1 MQRRQLIAGAA
12 MSLGTLALPSI
23 AQAQIASGKG
33 PLRIIVP
40 YTAGGS
46 IDVSVRR
53 VAEKLE
59 SELGTIVVEN
69 RPGAGGGIGMSAIAR
84 APGDGLTVGIAAVAT
99 NAINPWLFKSLPYDA
114 QKDFAP
120 ITQMTRIPNV
130 LVMNAEAAKREN
142 IRTLA
147 DFMAYAKR
155 KSGKLSYGSGGNG
168 SAGHLAGEIFK
179 RETGLD
185 IVHVPYNGGAP
196 SQLAL
201 LSQQVDLSFDN
212 LSSAAVNIR
221 SGKLIP
227 LAVTTLERSKLLPQL
242 PALAEIIPGFAI
254 DTWWGLVAPA
264 STPAPVVQQLNQ
276 HFVKALRSPEVMK
289 TYDSMMMDTVTST
302 PQEFAR
308 FMAKEQARY
317 EQIVKISGASV
328 D

>member
-1 MQRRQLIAGAA
+1 MQRRHFITAA
-12 MSLGTLALPSI
+12 AAACGTLAIQQWAS
-23 AQAQIASGKG
+23 AQTGKG

-53 VAEKLE
+53 IAERLE
-59 SELGTIVVEN
+59 PVLGTILVEN
-69 RPGAGGGIGMSAIAR
+69 RPGAGGGIGMNAIAR
-84 APGDGLTVGIAAVAT
+84 APADGLTVGIAAVAT

-114 QKDFAP
+114 EKDFAP

-130 LVMNAEAAKREN
+130 LVMNAEVAQREG
-142 IRTLA
+142 IETFA

-155 KSGKLSYGSGGNG
+155 NSGKLSYGSGGNG

-201 LSQQVDLSFDN
+201 LSQQVDFTFDN
-212 LSSAAVNIR
+212 LSSAATNIR
-221 SGKLIP
+221 SGKLKP
-227 LAVTTLERSKLLPQL
+227 LAVTTLERSQLLPDL
-242 PALAEIIPGFAI
+242 PPVADVIPGFAI

-264 STPAPVVQQLNQ
+264 GTPADVVNTLNK
-276 HFVKALRSPEVMK
+276 HFVQALHSPKVMK
-289 TYDSMMMDTVTST
+289 TYGDMMMDTVTST
-302 PQEFAR
+302 PQEFAD
-308 FMAKEQARY
+308 FMAKERARY

>member
-1 MQRRQLIAGAA
+1 MQRRQFLTAA
-12 MSLGTLALPSI
+12 AAACGTLALPQW
-23 AQAQIASGKG
+23 AQAQMGKS

-53 VAEKLE
+53 IAERLE
-59 SELGTIVVEN
+59 PALGTILVEN

-84 APGDGLTVGIAAVAT
+84 APADGLTVGIAAVAT
-99 NAINPWLFKSLPYDA
+99 NAINPWLFKTLPYDA
-114 QKDFAP
+114 AKDFAP

-130 LVMNAEAAKREN
+130 LVMNAEVAQREG
-142 IRTLA
+142 IQTLA

-179 RETGLD
+179 RGTGLD

-201 LSQQVDLSFDN
+201 LSQQVDLTFDN
-212 LSSAAVNIR
+212 LSSAATNIR
-221 SGKLIP
+221 AGKLKP
-227 LAVTTLERSKLLPQL
+227 LAVTTLERSQLLPDL
-242 PALAEIIPGFAI
+242 PPIADLIPGFAI

-264 STPAPVVQQLNQ
+264 GTPSAIVSKLNE
-276 HFVKALRSPEVMK
+276 HFVQALNSPEVKK
-289 TYDSMMMDTVTST
+289 TYSDMMMDTVTST
-302 PQEFAR
+302 PAEFAA
-308 FMAKEQARY
+308 FMDQERARY

>member
-1 MQRRQLIAGAA
+1 MTTAA
-12 MSLGTLALPSI
+12 AVCGVLAAPQWAS
-23 AQAQIASGKG
+23 AQTAKG

-53 VAEKLE
+53 IAERLE
-59 SELGTIVVEN
+59 PVLGTILVEN
-69 RPGAGGGIGMSAIAR
+69 RPGAGGGIGMNAIAR
-84 APGDGLTVGIAAVAT
+84 APADGLTVGIAAVAT
-99 NAINPWLFKSLPYDA
+99 NAINPWLFKNLPYDA
-114 QKDFAP
+114 EKDFAP
-120 ITQMTRIPNV
+120 ITQMTRIPNL
-130 LVMNAEAAKREN
+130 LVMNAEVAKREG
-142 IRTLA
+142 IETFD

-155 KSGKLSYGSGGNG
+155 NSGKLSYGSGGNG

-201 LSQQVDLSFDN
+201 LSQQVDFTFDN
-212 LSSAAVNIR
+212 LSSAAANIR
-221 SGKLIP
+221 AGKLKP
-227 LAVTTLERSKLLPQL
+227 LAVTTLERSQLLPEL
-242 PALAEIIPGFAI
+242 PPVADVIPGFAI

-264 STPAPVVQQLNQ
+264 GTPADVVETLNK
-276 HFVKALRSPEVMK
+276 HFVQALHSPEVMK
-289 TYDSMMMDTVTST
+289 TYGDMMMDTVTST
-302 PQEFAR
+302 PQEFGE
-308 FMAKEQARY
+308 FMAKERARY

>member
-1 MQRRQLIAGAA
+1 MQRRHFITAA
-12 MSLGTLALPSI
+12 AAACGTLAIPQWAS
-23 AQAQIASGKG
+23 AQTGKG

-53 VAEKLE
+53 IAERLE
-59 SELGTIVVEN
+59 PVLGTILVEN
-69 RPGAGGGIGMSAIAR
+69 RPGAGGGIGMNAIAR
-84 APGDGLTVGIAAVAT
+84 APADGLTVGIAAVAT
-99 NAINPWLFKSLPYDA
+99 NAINPWLFKNLPYDA
-114 QKDFAP
+114 EKDFAP
-120 ITQMTRIPNV
+120 ITQMTRIPNL
-130 LVMNAEAAKREN
+130 LVMNAEVAKREG
-142 IRTLA
+142 IETFD

-155 KSGKLSYGSGGNG
+155 NSGKLSYGSGGNG

-201 LSQQVDLSFDN
+201 LSQQVDFTFDN
-212 LSSAAVNIR
+212 LSSAAANIR
-221 SGKLIP
+221 AGKLKP
-227 LAVTTLERSKLLPQL
+227 LAVTTLERSQLLPEL
-242 PALAEIIPGFAI
+242 PPVADVIPGFAI

-264 STPAPVVQQLNQ
+264 GTPADVVETLNK
-276 HFVKALRSPEVMK
+276 HFVQALHSPEVMK
-289 TYDSMMMDTVTST
+289 TYGDMMMDTVTST
-302 PQEFAR
+302 PQEFGE
-308 FMAKEQARY
+308 FMAKERARY

>member
-1 MQRRQLIAGAA
+1 MQRRQFMTTAA
-12 MSLGTLALPSI
+12 AVCGVLATPQWAS
-23 AQAQIASGKG
+23 AQTAKG

-53 VAEKLE
+53 IAERLE
-59 SELGTIVVEN
+59 PVLGTILVEN
-69 RPGAGGGIGMSAIAR
+69 RPGAGGGIGMNAIAR
-84 APGDGLTVGIAAVAT
+84 APADGLTVGIAAVAT
-99 NAINPWLFKSLPYDA
+99 NAINPWLFKNLPYDA
-114 QKDFAP
+114 EKDFAP
-120 ITQMTRIPNV
+120 ITQMTRIPNL
-130 LVMNAEAAKREN
+130 LVMNAEVAKREG
-142 IRTLA
+142 IETFD

-155 KSGKLSYGSGGNG
+155 NSGKLSYGSGGNG

-201 LSQQVDLSFDN
+201 LSQQVDFTFDN
-212 LSSAAVNIR
+212 LSSAAANIR
-221 SGKLIP
+221 AGKLKP
-227 LAVTTLERSKLLPQL
+227 LAVTTLERSQLLPEL
-242 PALAEIIPGFAI
+242 PPVADVIPGFAI

-264 STPAPVVQQLNQ
+264 GTPADVVETLNK
-276 HFVKALRSPEVMK
+276 HFVQALHSPEVMK
-289 TYDSMMMDTVTST
+289 TYGDMMMDTVTST
-302 PQEFAR
+302 PQEFGE
-308 FMAKEQARY
+308 FMAKERARY

>member
-1 MQRRQLIAGAA
+1 MQRRHFITTSAA
-12 MSLGTLALPSI
+12 ACAALAAPSWAL
-23 AQAQIASGKG
+23 AQTGKG

-53 VAEKLE
+53 IAERLE
-59 SELGTIVVEN
+59 PVLGTILVEN
-69 RPGAGGGIGMSAIAR
+69 RPGAGGGIGMNAIAR
-84 APGDGLTVGIAAVAT
+84 APADGLTIGIAAVAT
-99 NAINPWLFKSLPYDA
+99 NAINPWLFKTLPYDA
-114 QKDFAP
+114 DKDFAP

-130 LVMNAEAAKREN
+130 LVMNAEVAQREK
-142 IRTLA
+142 IATFA

-155 KSGKLSYGSGGNG
+155 QSGKLTYGSGGNG

-201 LSQQVDLSFDN
+201 LSQQVDFTFDN
-212 LSSAAVNIR
+212 LSSAAANIR
-221 SGKLIP
+221 SGKLKP
-227 LAVTTLERSKLLPQL
+227 LAVTTLQRSQLLPDL
-242 PALAEIIPGFAI
+242 PPVADVIPGFAI

-264 STPAPVVQQLNQ
+264 GTPADVVAILNQ
-276 HFVKALRSPEVMK
+276 HFVQALRSPEVMK
-289 TYDSMMMDTVTST
+289 TYSDMMMDTVTST
-302 PQEFAR
+302 PQEFGD
-308 FMAKEQARY
+308 FMSQERARY
-317 EQIVKISGASV
+317 QQIVKLSGASV

>member
-1 MQRRQLIAGAA
+1 MQRRQFMLAAAAACGA
-12 MSLGTLALPSI
+12 LAAPQW
-23 AQAQIASGKG
+23 AQAQTGKG

-53 VAEKLE
+53 IAERLE
-59 SELGTIVVEN
+59 PVLGTILVEN
-69 RPGAGGGIGMSAIAR
+69 RPGAGGGIGMSAMAR
-84 APGDGLTVGIAAVAT
+84 APADGWTVGIAAVAT

-114 QKDFAP
+114 EKDFAP
-120 ITQMTRIPNV
+120 ITQMTRIPNL
-130 LVMNAEAAKREN
+130 LVMNAEVAKREN
-142 IRTLA
+142 IETFA

-155 KSGKLSYGSGGNG
+155 NSGKLSYGSGGNG

-201 LSQQVDLSFDN
+201 LSQQVNFTFDN
-212 LSSAAVNIR
+212 LSSAATNIR
-221 SGKLIP
+221 AGKLKP
-227 LAVTTLERSKLLPQL
+227 LAVTTLERSKLLPDL
-242 PALAEIIPGFAI
+242 PPVADVIPGFAI

-264 STPAPVVQQLNQ
+264 GTPADIIDKLNQ
-276 HFVKALRSPEVMK
+276 HFVQALHSPEVMK
-289 TYDSMMMDTVTST
+289 TYDGMMMDTVTST
-302 PQEFAR
+302 PKEFGE
-308 FMAKEQARY
+308 FMAQERARY
-317 EQIVKISGASV
+317 AQIVKISGASV

>member
-1 MQRRQLIAGAA
+1 MRRLAA
-12 MSLGTLALPSI
+12 PQWAS
-23 AQAQIASGKG
+23 AQTAKG

-53 VAEKLE
+53 IAERLE
-59 SELGTIVVEN
+59 PVLGTILVEN
-69 RPGAGGGIGMSAIAR
+69 RPGAGGGIGMNAIAR
-84 APGDGLTVGIAAVAT
+84 APADGLTVGIAAVAT
-99 NAINPWLFKSLPYDA
+99 NAINPWLFKNLPYDA
-114 QKDFAP
+114 EKDFAP
-120 ITQMTRIPNV
+120 ITQMTRIPNL
-130 LVMNAEAAKREN
+130 LVMNAEVAKREG
-142 IRTLA
+142 IETFD

-155 KSGKLSYGSGGNG
+155 NSGKLSYGSGGNG

-201 LSQQVDLSFDN
+201 LSQQVDFTFDN
-212 LSSAAVNIR
+212 LSSAAANIR
-221 SGKLIP
+221 AGKLKP
-227 LAVTTLERSKLLPQL
+227 LAVTTLERSQLLPEL
-242 PALAEIIPGFAI
+242 PPVADVIPGFAI

-264 STPAPVVQQLNQ
+264 GTPADVVQTLNK
-276 HFVKALRSPEVMK
+276 HFVQALHSPEVMK
-289 TYDSMMMDTVTST
+289 TYGDMMMDTVTST
-302 PQEFAR
+302 PQEFGE
-308 FMAKEQARY
+308 FMAKERARY

>member
-1 MQRRQLIAGAA
+1 MTTAA
-12 MSLGTLALPSI
+12 AVCGVLAAPQWAS
-23 AQAQIASGKG
+23 AQTAKG

-53 VAEKLE
+53 IAERLE
-59 SELGTIVVEN
+59 PVLGTILVEN
-69 RPGAGGGIGMSAIAR
+69 RPGAGGGIGMNAIAR
-84 APGDGLTVGIAAVAT
+84 APADGLTVGIAAVAT
-99 NAINPWLFKSLPYDA
+99 NAINPWLFKNLPYDA
-114 QKDFAP
+114 EKDFAP
-120 ITQMTRIPNV
+120 ITQMTRIPNL
-130 LVMNAEAAKREN
+130 LVMNAEVAKREG
-142 IRTLA
+142 IETFD

-155 KSGKLSYGSGGNG
+155 NSGKLSYGSGGNG

-201 LSQQVDLSFDN
+201 LSQQVDFTFDN
-212 LSSAAVNIR
+212 LSSAAANIR
-221 SGKLIP
+221 AGKLKP
-227 LAVTTLERSKLLPQL
+227 LAVTTLERSQLLPEL
-242 PALAEIIPGFAI
+242 PPVADVIPGFAI

-264 STPAPVVQQLNQ
+264 GTPADVVEALNK
-276 HFVKALRSPEVMK
+276 HFVQALHSPEVMK
-289 TYDSMMMDTVTST
+289 TYGDMMMDTVTST
-302 PQEFAR
+302 PQEFGE
-308 FMAKEQARY
+308 FMAKERARY

>member
-1 MQRRQLIAGAA
+1 MTTAA
-12 MSLGTLALPSI
+12 AVCGVLAAPQWAS
-23 AQAQIASGKG
+23 AQTAKG

-53 VAEKLE
+53 IAERLE
-59 SELGTIVVEN
+59 PVLGTILVEN
-69 RPGAGGGIGMSAIAR
+69 RPGAGGGIGMNAIAR
-84 APGDGLTVGIAAVAT
+84 APADGLTVGIAAVAT
-99 NAINPWLFKSLPYDA
+99 NAINPWLFKNLPYDA
-114 QKDFAP
+114 EKDFAP
-120 ITQMTRIPNV
+120 ITQMTRIPNL
-130 LVMNAEAAKREN
+130 LVMNAEVAKREG
-142 IRTLA
+142 IETFD

-155 KSGKLSYGSGGNG
+155 NSGKLSYGSGGNG

-201 LSQQVDLSFDN
+201 LSQQVDFTFDN
-212 LSSAAVNIR
+212 LSSAAANIR
-221 SGKLIP
+221 AGKLKP
-227 LAVTTLERSKLLPQL
+227 LAVTTLERSQLLPEL
-242 PALAEIIPGFAI
+242 PPVADVIPGFAI

-264 STPAPVVQQLNQ
+264 GTPADVVQTLNK
-276 HFVKALRSPEVMK
+276 HFVQALHSPEVMK
-289 TYDSMMMDTVTST
+289 TYGDMMMDTVTST
-302 PQEFAR
+302 PQEFGE
-308 FMAKEQARY
+308 FMAKERARY

>member
-1 MQRRQLIAGAA
+1 MQRRQFITTAA
-12 MSLGTLALPSI
+12 AVCGILTAPQWAS
-23 AQAQIASGKG
+23 AQTAKG

-53 VAEKLE
+53 IAERLE
-59 SELGTIVVEN
+59 PVLGTILVEN
-69 RPGAGGGIGMSAIAR
+69 RPGAGGGIGMNAIAR
-84 APGDGLTVGIAAVAT
+84 APADGLTVGIAAVAT
-99 NAINPWLFKSLPYDA
+99 NAINPWLFKNLPYDA
-114 QKDFAP
+114 EKDFAP
-120 ITQMTRIPNV
+120 ITQMTRIPNL
-130 LVMNAEAAKREN
+130 LVMNAEVAKREG
-142 IRTLA
+142 IETFD

-155 KSGKLSYGSGGNG
+155 NSGKLSYGSGGNG

-201 LSQQVDLSFDN
+201 LSQQVDFTFDN
-212 LSSAAVNIR
+212 LSSAAANIR
-221 SGKLIP
+221 AGKLKP
-227 LAVTTLERSKLLPQL
+227 LAVTTLERSQLLPEL
-242 PALAEIIPGFAI
+242 PPVADVIPGFAI

-264 STPAPVVQQLNQ
+264 GTPADVVETLNK
-276 HFVKALRSPEVMK
+276 HFVQALHSPEVMK
-289 TYDSMMMDTVTST
+289 TYGDMMMDTVTST
-302 PQEFAR
+302 PQEFGE
-308 FMAKEQARY
+308 FMAKERARY

>member
-1 MQRRQLIAGAA
+1 MQRRQFMAATAAAAGA
-12 MSLGTLALPSI
+12 LAVPQW
-23 AQAQIASGKG
+23 AQAQIGKS

-46 IDVSVRR
+46 IDVSVRQI
-53 VAEKLE
+53 AER
-59 SELGTIVVEN
+59 LGPVFGTVLVEN
-69 RPGAGGGIGMSAIAR
+69 RPGAGGGIGMHAIAR

-114 QKDFAP
+114 DKDFAP

-130 LVMNAEAAKREN
+130 LVMNAEVAQREN
-142 IRTLA
+142 IQNFA

-155 KSGKLSYGSGGNG
+155 QSGKLSYGSGGNG

-201 LSQQVDLSFDN
+201 LSQQVDFTFDN
-212 LSSAAVNIR
+212 LSSAAANIR
-221 SGKLIP
+221 AGKLKP
-227 LAVTTLERSKLLPQL
+227 LAVTTLGRSKLLPDL
-242 PALAEIIPGFAI
+242 PPVADVIPGFAI

-264 STPAPVVQQLNQ
+264 STPPEVVQQLNQ
-276 HFVKALRSPEVMK
+276 HFVQALHSPEALK
-289 TYDSMMMDTVTST
+289 TYGDMMMDTVTST
-302 PQEFAR
+302 PQAFGD
-308 FMAKEQARY
+308 FMAQERARY
-317 EQIVKISGASV
+317 AQIVKISGASV

>member
-1 MQRRQLIAGAA
+1 MQRRQLLTAAAAACGA
-12 MSLGTLALPSI
+12 LALPRW
-23 AQAQIASGKG
+23 AQAQMGKG

-53 VAEKLE
+53 IAERLE
-59 SELGTIVVEN
+59 PVLGTILVEN

-84 APGDGLTVGIAAVAT
+84 APADGLTVGIAAVAT

-114 QKDFAP
+114 AKDFAP

-130 LVMNAEAAKREN
+130 LVMNAEVAQREG
-142 IRTLA
+142 IQTLA

-155 KSGKLSYGSGGNG
+155 QSGKLSYGSGGNG

-179 RETGLD
+179 RGTGLD

-201 LSQQVDLSFDN
+201 LSQQVDLTFDN
-212 LSSAAVNIR
+212 LSSAAANIR
-221 SGKLIP
+221 AGKLKP
-227 LAVTTLERSKLLPQL
+227 LAVTTLERSLLLPDL
-242 PALAEIIPGFAI
+242 PPIADLIPGFAI

-264 STPAPVVQQLNQ
+264 GTPDAVVRQLNA
-276 HFVKALRSPEVMK
+276 HFVQALNSPEVKK
-289 TYDSMMMDTVTST
+289 TYGDMMMDTVTNT
-302 PQEFAR
+302 PAEFAT
-308 FMAKEQARY
+308 FMDQERARY

>member
-1 MQRRQLIAGAA
+1 MQRRQFMTTAA
-12 MSLGTLALPSI
+12 AVCCVLAAPQWAS
-23 AQAQIASGKG
+23 AQTAKG

-53 VAEKLE
+53 IAERLE
-59 SELGTIVVEN
+59 PVLGTILVEN
-69 RPGAGGGIGMSAIAR
+69 RPGAGGGIGMNAIAR
-84 APGDGLTVGIAAVAT
+84 APADGLTVGIAAVAT
-99 NAINPWLFKSLPYDA
+99 NAINPWLFKNLPYDA
-114 QKDFAP
+114 EKDFAP
-120 ITQMTRIPNV
+120 ITQMTRIPNL
-130 LVMNAEAAKREN
+130 LVMNAEVAKREG
-142 IRTLA
+142 IETFD

-155 KSGKLSYGSGGNG
+155 NSGKLSYGSGGNG

-201 LSQQVDLSFDN
+201 LSQQVDFTFDN
-212 LSSAAVNIR
+212 LSSAAANIR
-221 SGKLIP
+221 AGKLKP
-227 LAVTTLERSKLLPQL
+227 LAVTTLERSQLLPEL
-242 PALAEIIPGFAI
+242 PPVADVIPGFAI

-264 STPAPVVQQLNQ
+264 GTPADVVETLNK
-276 HFVKALRSPEVMK
+276 HFVQALHSPEVMK
-289 TYDSMMMDTVTST
+289 TYGDMMMDTVTST
-302 PQEFAR
+302 PQEFGE
-308 FMAKEQARY
+308 FMAKERARY

>member
-1 MQRRQLIAGAA
+1 MQRRQLMTTAAAVCGVLAAPQWAGAQTA
-12 MSLGTLALPSI
+12 
-23 AQAQIASGKG
+23 KG

-53 VAEKLE
+53 IAERLE
-59 SELGTIVVEN
+59 PVLGTILVEN
-69 RPGAGGGIGMSAIAR
+69 RPGAGGGIGMNAIAR
-84 APGDGLTVGIAAVAT
+84 APADGLTVGIAAVAT
-99 NAINPWLFKSLPYDA
+99 NAINPWLFKNLPYDA
-114 QKDFAP
+114 EKDFAP
-120 ITQMTRIPNV
+120 ITQMTRIPNL
-130 LVMNAEAAKREN
+130 LVMNAEVAKREG
-142 IRTLA
+142 IETFD

-155 KSGKLSYGSGGNG
+155 NSGKLSYGSGGNG

-201 LSQQVDLSFDN
+201 LSQQVDFTFDN
-212 LSSAAVNIR
+212 LSSAAANIR
-221 SGKLIP
+221 AGKLKP
-227 LAVTTLERSKLLPQL
+227 LAVTTLERSQLLPEL
-242 PALAEIIPGFAI
+242 PPVADVIPGFAI

-264 STPAPVVQQLNQ
+264 GTPADVVETLNK
-276 HFVKALRSPEVMK
+276 HFVQALHSPEVMK
-289 TYDSMMMDTVTST
+289 TYGDMMMDTVTST
-302 PQEFAR
+302 PQEFGE
-308 FMAKEQARY
+308 FMAKERARY

>member
-1 MQRRQLIAGAA
+1 MQRRQFMTTAA
-12 MSLGTLALPSI
+12 TVCGVLAAPQWAS
-23 AQAQIASGKG
+23 AQTAKG

-53 VAEKLE
+53 IAERLE
-59 SELGTIVVEN
+59 PVLGTILVEN
-69 RPGAGGGIGMSAIAR
+69 RPGAGGGIGMNAIAR
-84 APGDGLTVGIAAVAT
+84 APADGLTVGIAAVAT
-99 NAINPWLFKSLPYDA
+99 NAINPWLFKNLPYDA
-114 QKDFAP
+114 EKDFAP
-120 ITQMTRIPNV
+120 ITQMTRIPNL
-130 LVMNAEAAKREN
+130 LVMNAEVAKREG
-142 IRTLA
+142 IETFD

-155 KSGKLSYGSGGNG
+155 NSGKLSYGSGGNG

-201 LSQQVDLSFDN
+201 LSQQVDFTFDN
-212 LSSAAVNIR
+212 LSSAAANIR
-221 SGKLIP
+221 AGKLKP
-227 LAVTTLERSKLLPQL
+227 LAVTTLERSQLLPEL
-242 PALAEIIPGFAI
+242 PPVADVIPGFAI

-264 STPAPVVQQLNQ
+264 GTPADVVQTLNK
-276 HFVKALRSPEVMK
+276 HFVQALHSPEVMK
-289 TYDSMMMDTVTST
+289 TYGDMMMDTVTST
-302 PQEFAR
+302 PQEFGE
-308 FMAKEQARY
+308 FMAKERARY

>member
-1 MQRRQLIAGAA
+1 MQRRHFITAA
-12 MSLGTLALPSI
+12 AAACGTLAIPQWAS
-23 AQAQIASGKG
+23 AQTGKG

-53 VAEKLE
+53 IAERLE
-59 SELGTIVVEN
+59 PVLGTILVEN
-69 RPGAGGGIGMSAIAR
+69 RPGAGGGIGMNAIAR
-84 APGDGLTVGIAAVAT
+84 APADGLTVGIAAVAT

-114 QKDFAP
+114 EKDFAP

-130 LVMNAEAAKREN
+130 LVMNAEVAQREG
-142 IRTLA
+142 IETFA

-155 KSGKLSYGSGGNG
+155 NSGKLSYGSGGNG

-201 LSQQVDLSFDN
+201 LSQQVDFTFDN
-212 LSSAAVNIR
+212 LSSAATNIR
-221 SGKLIP
+221 SGKLKP
-227 LAVTTLERSKLLPQL
+227 LAVTTLERSQLLPDL
-242 PALAEIIPGFAI
+242 PPVADVIPGFAI

-264 STPAPVVQQLNQ
+264 GTPADVVNTLNK
-276 HFVKALRSPEVMK
+276 HFVQALHSPKVMK
-289 TYDSMMMDTVTST
+289 TYGDMMMDTVTST
-302 PQEFAR
+302 PQEFAD
-308 FMAKEQARY
+308 FMAKERARY

>member
-1 MQRRQLIAGAA
+1 MQRRQLMTTAA
-12 MSLGTLALPSI
+12 AVCGVLAAPQWAS
-23 AQAQIASGKG
+23 AQTAKG

-53 VAEKLE
+53 IAERLE
-59 SELGTIVVEN
+59 PVLGTILVEN
-69 RPGAGGGIGMSAIAR
+69 RPGAGGGIGMNAIAR
-84 APGDGLTVGIAAVAT
+84 APADGLTVGIAAVAT
-99 NAINPWLFKSLPYDA
+99 NAINPWLFKNLPYDA
-114 QKDFAP
+114 EKDFAP
-120 ITQMTRIPNV
+120 ITQMTRIPNL
-130 LVMNAEAAKREN
+130 LVMNAEVAKREG
-142 IRTLA
+142 IETFD

-155 KSGKLSYGSGGNG
+155 NSGKLSYGSGGNG

-201 LSQQVDLSFDN
+201 LSQQVDFTFDN
-212 LSSAAVNIR
+212 LSSAAANIR
-221 SGKLIP
+221 AGKLKP
-227 LAVTTLERSKLLPQL
+227 LAVTTLERSQLLPEL
-242 PALAEIIPGFAI
+242 PPVADVIPGFAI

-264 STPAPVVQQLNQ
+264 GTPADVVEALNK
-276 HFVKALRSPEVMK
+276 HFVQALHSPEVMK
-289 TYDSMMMDTVTST
+289 TYGDMMMDTVTST
-302 PQEFAR
+302 PQEFGE
-308 FMAKEQARY
+308 FMAKERARY

>member
-1 MQRRQLIAGAA
+1 MQRRHFMMSTAA
-12 MSLGTLALPSI
+12 ACSALTLPQW
-23 AQAQIASGKG
+23 AQAQSGKA

-53 VAEKLE
+53 IAERLE
-59 SELGTIVVEN
+59 PVLGTILVEN

-84 APGDGLTVGIAAVAT
+84 APADGLTVGIAAVAT
-99 NAINPWLFKSLPYDA
+99 NAINPWLFKNLPYDA
-114 QKDFAP
+114 AKDFAP

-130 LVMNAEAAKREN
+130 LMMNADVAKREK
-142 IRTLA
+142 IETLA

-155 KSGKLSYGSGGNG
+155 NAGKLSYGSGGNG

-179 RETGLD
+179 RETKLD

-201 LSQQVDLSFDN
+201 LSQQVDLTFDN
-212 LSSAAVNIR
+212 LSSAATNIR
-221 SGKLIP
+221 AGKLKP
-227 LAVTTLERSKLLPQL
+227 LAVTTLERSQLLPDL
-242 PALAEIIPGFAI
+242 PPVADVIPGFAI

-264 STPAPVVQQLNQ
+264 GTPAQIVDQLNK
-276 HFVKALRSPEVMK
+276 HFVQALRSPEVMK
-289 TYDSMMMDTVTST
+289 TYRDMMMDTVTST
-302 PQEFAR
+302 PRAFGAFMDQER
-308 FMAKEQARY
+308 SRY
-317 EQIVKISGASV
+317 EQIVKVSGASV

>member
-1 MQRRQLIAGAA
+1 MQRRQLLTAAAAACGA
-12 MSLGTLALPSI
+12 LALPQW
-23 AQAQIASGKG
+23 AQAQMGKG

-53 VAEKLE
+53 IAERLE
-59 SELGTIVVEN
+59 PVLGTILVEN

-84 APGDGLTVGIAAVAT
+84 APADGLTVGIAAVAT

-114 QKDFAP
+114 AKDFAP

-130 LVMNAEAAKREN
+130 LVMNAEVAQREG
-142 IRTLA
+142 IQTLA
-147 DFMAYAKR
+147 DFMVYAKR
-155 KSGKLSYGSGGNG
+155 QSGKLSYGSGGNG

-179 RETGLD
+179 RGTGLD

-201 LSQQVDLSFDN
+201 LSQQVDLTFDN
-212 LSSAAVNIR
+212 LSSAAANIR
-221 SGKLIP
+221 AGKLKP
-227 LAVTTLERSKLLPQL
+227 LAVTTLERSQLLPDL
-242 PALAEIIPGFAI
+242 PPIADLIPGFAI

-264 STPAPVVQQLNQ
+264 GTPDAVVRQLNA
-276 HFVKALRSPEVMK
+276 HFVQALNSPEVK
-289 TYDSMMMDTVTST
+289 KIYGDMMMDTVTNT
-302 PQEFAR
+302 PAEFAT
-308 FMAKEQARY
+308 FMDQERARY

>member
-1 MQRRQLIAGAA
+1 MQRRQFMTTAA
-12 MSLGTLALPSI
+12 AVCGVLAAPQWAS
-23 AQAQIASGKG
+23 AQTAKG

-53 VAEKLE
+53 IAERLE
-59 SELGTIVVEN
+59 PVLGTILVEN
-69 RPGAGGGIGMSAIAR
+69 RPGAGGGIGMNAIAR
-84 APGDGLTVGIAAVAT
+84 APADGLTVGIAAVAT
-99 NAINPWLFKSLPYDA
+99 NAINPWLFKNLPYNA
-114 QKDFAP
+114 EKDFAP
-120 ITQMTRIPNV
+120 ITQMTRIPNL
-130 LVMNAEAAKREN
+130 LVMNAEVAKREG
-142 IRTLA
+142 IETFD

-155 KSGKLSYGSGGNG
+155 NSGKLSYGSGGNG

-201 LSQQVDLSFDN
+201 LSQQVDFTFDN
-212 LSSAAVNIR
+212 LSSAAANIR
-221 SGKLIP
+221 AGKLKP
-227 LAVTTLERSKLLPQL
+227 LTVTTLERSQLLPEL
-242 PALAEIIPGFAI
+242 PPVADVIPGFAI

-264 STPAPVVQQLNQ
+264 GTPADVVQTLNK
-276 HFVKALRSPEVMK
+276 HFVQALHSPEVMK
-289 TYDSMMMDTVTST
+289 TYGDMMMDTVTST
-302 PQEFAR
+302 PHEFGE
-308 FMAKEQARY
+308 FMAKERARY